1 MVKRVLVLMSLMA
14 LFGSVWAAVPQDV
27 VLKRSPDDRTLTV
40 RYTGGRAAL
49 VELRI
54 NGESVATRSVN
65 HQVTSGEIEFAL
77 DSARLKDGSNTLEV
91 RLIDISGKAIATE
104 RSSLSVD
111 RQPTGPVFIA
121 RPASGSMVQG
131 AVDISVGFK
140 SAIPGA
146 FVSFFVD
153 NEFQALKNFAPYSYL
168 WDTTRV
174 ENGWHEVE
182 AWVVDRANNTFRT
195 QRLRVLVNNPGGRTE
210 RREAAAEPAVSAN
223 AVNPTVSGSAA
234 ASPLNA
240 SGQSAGL
247 TSVAVAT
254 ISTNLAKPVSGKAE
268 KLKPT
273 AAKTVSTNERLMT
286 PTGKRVAPSKAPA
299 VVAKTKPASA
309 PVEATTAPKKTE
321 VVVTKAPPAKAEAT
335 AAASAKLNPTKAA
348 TTPTAPSKPE
358 PIKAEAP
365 KEATAPSAPGRPAPA
380 RREPPKAVAAP
391 AKSVKP
397 AAPKMLAV
405 TYGTRLPVSG
415 AYDISYLGSPV
426 KFDVSPQV
434 IDGLALTPFR
444 HLFEQAGGEVV
455 WSHSQKS
462 VEAKGLARQIRFAV
476 GSDVATVDGDRV
488 SLERS
493 VFLLSGRTIVP
504 LSFVQSILD
513 VDVHFDPSTKH
524 AVVTKKQG
532 S

>member
-1 MVKRVLVLMSLMA
+1 MVNRIFVFLGLVA
-14 LFGSVWAAVPQDV
+14 LVSSVWAAVPQDV
-27 VLKRSPDDRTLTV
+27 VLKRSPDDRSLTV

-54 NGESVATRSVN
+54 NGEGVATKTVN
-65 HQVTSGEIEFAL
+65 HQVTSGEVEFSL
-77 DSARLKDGSNTLEV
+77 NSARLKDGSNTLEV
-91 RLIDISGKAIATE
+91 RLIDSSGKVIATE
-104 RSSLSVD
+104 RTSLTVD

-131 AVDISVGFK
+131 SVDISVGFK

-210 RREAAAEPAVSAN
+210 RREAVAEPTVSAN

-234 ASPLNA
+234 AAPVNA

-254 ISTNLAKPVSGKAE
+254 VTSNLLKPVSGKAE
-268 KLKPT
+268 GVKPT
-273 AAKTVSTNERLMT
+273 AASTVSTSERLMT
-286 PTGKRVAPSKAPA
+286 PTGKRVAPTKTPA
-299 VVAKTKPASA
+299 VVVEAKATSTPPEAPVAPKKAEVVVSEPVHVRVPVKEAPTKPAPAEPAPAKLTSRNAMTNPSTTAKPAPSKSA
-309 PVEATTAPKKTE
+309 PPKATI
-321 VVVTKAPPAKAEAT
+321 VV
-335 AAASAKLNPTKAA
+335 
-348 TTPTAPSKPE
+348 TAPSKP
-358 PIKAEAP
+358 
-365 KEATAPSAPGRPAPA
+365 
-380 RREPPKAVAAP
+380 
-391 AKSVKP
+391 
-397 AAPKMLAV
+397 AAPKVLAV
-405 TYGTRLPVSG
+405 TYGARIPYSG
-415 AYDISYLGSPV
+415 AYDISYLGNPV

-444 HLFEQAGGEVV
+444 HLFEQAGGEVL
-455 WSHSQKS
+455 WSHGDKS
-462 VEAKGLARQIRFAV
+462 VEAKGLAREIRFAV
-476 GSDVATVDGDRV
+476 GSDIATVNGERV

-513 VDVHFDPSTKH
+513 VEVVFDPSTKH
-524 AVVTKKQG
+524 AVVTKKPG